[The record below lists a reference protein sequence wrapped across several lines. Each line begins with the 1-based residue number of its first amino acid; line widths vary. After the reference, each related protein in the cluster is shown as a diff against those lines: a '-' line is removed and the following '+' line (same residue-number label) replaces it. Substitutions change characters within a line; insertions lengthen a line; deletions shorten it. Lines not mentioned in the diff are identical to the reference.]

1 MEKKVVLVR
10 LLVILL
16 GLMSLLVYA
25 LAVPATRSSM
35 IMEKMEFSVQDQLVT
50 KDLTTGA
57 VENKN
62 GLIDEKGEGEE
73 SEERMILEISD
84 YRSPGANHAHDP
96 KCC

>member
-50 KDLTTGA
+50 KDLVTTGA
-57 VENKN
+57 VEK
-62 GLIDEKGEGEE
+62 IDEKEEGEE

>member
-50 KDLTTGA
+50 KQDLVTTGA
-57 VENKN
+57 VEK
-62 GLIDEKGEGEE
+62 IDEKEEGEE